1 MSDAAFNRS
10 DPIMA
15 DLAALCDF
23 GGRQSGTP
31 SEAAAR
37 DWLAKA
43 GAEALDAPCRPHSM
57 AYDGWRAVRS
67 ELHVDGRGTMP
78 CHPLLRSEATP
89 AGGIEA
95 EVVDLGRGLKADFD
109 AVGDDL
115 QGRIAMVAH
124 EVMFSTDT
132 FHRRRKLELAREAGA
147 VGALV
152 ASRIAGQPV
161 AGSARADEP
170 GLPALGVTPEAA
182 VALRSTPTGRRRARI
197 VVETATGPTEATNL
211 LFDRPGATG
220 KWIVLSAHYDGHDIG
235 ESALDNATGVAICL
249 EVARRL
255 SARCDFDRHGLR
267 LAFFTVEEWGL
278 LGSKRYLADLPDA
291 AAASMLLNL
300 NADTVVGGRGLTAL
314 TSGFGGLSQWIAE
327 EARRMGRSLGVH
339 EPLQTNSDHANFVR
353 HGVPA
358 LRFVSGFNEPESD
371 VKYVLTGRDRRD
383 LANPEA
389 LADVADFIEDAAL
402 AALSATDETAAAWRS

>member
-1 MSDAAFNRS
+1 
-10 DPIMA
+10 MA
-15 DLAALCDF
+15 DLVTLCDF

-37 DWLAKA
+37 DWLASA
-43 GAEALDAPCRPHSM
+43 GAEALGAPCHPHAM
-57 AYDGWRAVRS
+57 AYDGWRAVRA
-67 ELHVDGRGTMP
+67 ELHVDGQGAMA

-89 AGGIEA
+89 EGGIEA

-109 AVGDDL
+109 AAGDAL
-115 QGRIAMVAH
+115 KGRIALIAH
-124 EVMFSTDT
+124 EVMFSTNT

-161 AGSARADEP
+161 AGSARAEEP
-170 GLPALGVTPEAA
+170 GLPALGITPEAA
-182 VALRSTPTGRRRARI
+182 AALGSTPNGRRRARI
-197 VVETATGPTEATNL
+197 VVETATGPAEATNL
-211 LFDRPGATG
+211 VFERPGATG

-235 ESALDNATGVAICL
+235 ESALDNASGIAVCL

-255 SARCDFDRHGLR
+255 STRCAFDRHGLR

-300 NADTVVGGRGLTAL
+300 NADTVVGGSGLTAL
-314 TSGFGGLSQWIAE
+314 TSGFAGLSQWTAE
-327 EARRMGRSLGVH
+327 EARRLGRPLGVH
-339 EPLQTNSDHANFVR
+339 EPLQTNSDHANFAR

-358 LRFVSGFNEPESD
+358 IRFVSGFNEPESD
-371 VKYVLTGRDRRD
+371 VKYVLTGKDRRD
-383 LANPEA
+383 LADPEA
-389 LADVADFIEDAAL
+389 LADVAGFIEETALAAL
-402 AALSATDETAAAWRS
+402 AASDETAAGWRR